1 MTRLTFTVTAE
12 IDGNHA
18 ADAADDLAI
27 DVDAGE
33 LDQGFVNLLRA
44 HLTNHC
50 DTRDWRIVTAHV
62 WPQGEEPTP

>member
-12 IDGNHA
+12 IDGYHA

-33 LDQGFVNLLRA
+33 LDQGVVNLLRS
-44 HLTNHC
+44 HLTNHG

-62 WPQGEEPTP
+62 WPRGEEPTP

>member
-12 IDGNHA
+12 LDGRHA

-27 DVDAGE
+27 DIDGGD
-33 LDQGFVNLLRA
+33 LDQGVVNLLRQ
-44 HLTNHC
+44 HLTNHG
-50 DTRDWRIVTAHV
+50 DTRDWRIVAAHA